1 MNILTVF
8 TSIAGVIT
16 LFVVLLNEFKKATPP
31 ISYHLHIDKQSMT
44 LFLKFG
50 RLENRPYQIK
60 KLTSGGLKAPKIIGY
75 KINGIDTL
83 IQNKKIKLDLTIN
96 PKFNNIEDVPIFKLQ
111 LEKTEAPFFIRI
123 KYKNIA
129 WPRSPYL
136 EIPISPSNKNVY

>member
-16 LFVVLLNEFKKATPP
+16 LFVLLLNEFKKATPP

-75 KINGIDTL
+75 KITIAYHFLSKLFKDNL
-83 IQNKKIKLDLTIN
+83 ILLLNLYLNK
-96 PKFNNIEDVPIFKLQ
+96 
-111 LEKTEAPFFIRI
+111 R
-123 KYKNIA
+123 
-129 WPRSPYL
+129 
-136 EIPISPSNKNVY
+136 